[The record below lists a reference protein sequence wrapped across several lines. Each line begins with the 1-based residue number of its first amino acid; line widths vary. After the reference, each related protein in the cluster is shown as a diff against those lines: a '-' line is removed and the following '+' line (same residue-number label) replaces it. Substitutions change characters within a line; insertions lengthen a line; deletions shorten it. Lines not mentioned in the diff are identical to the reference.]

1 MMEACWQNG
10 MRCLRDMSLR
20 SATCPLLMQVASWN
34 IMVQVDWVMVGQAGH
49 VRGAKAPSLGCQK
62 KCGVIEIFVFGI
74 VVTASTSVTW
84 GWLRLM
90 FLAWVHTYGLFGKG
104 HLRQM
109 AFVSLWA
116 VWDLWGH
123 NFVTTTFQAPCILC
137 ATWNSP
143 LRSHGKRR
151 LCCLAWQFMRS
162 SSHDMRTSNRAI
174 KAIILQQY
182 FSRWLS

>member
-1 MMEACWQNG
+1 MMEACWRND

-20 SATCPLLMQVASWN
+20 SETCPLLMQVASCN

-116 VWDLWGH
+116 VWDLYEG
-123 NFVTTTFQAPCILC
+123 VTL
-137 ATWNSP
+137 
-143 LRSHGKRR
+143 LRLHFEHLVFYVR
-151 LCCLAWQFMRS
+151 LGIRDFY
-162 SSHDMRTSNRAI
+162 RTENDVYAV
-174 KAIILQQY
+174 
-182 FSRWLS
+182 

>member
-74 VVTASTSVTW
+74 VVTANTSATW

-109 AFVSLWA
+109 TFGSLWA
-116 VWDLWGH
+116 VWDLYEG
-123 NFVTTTFQAPCILC
+123 VTL
-137 ATWNSP
+137 
-143 LRSHGKRR
+143 LRLHFKHLVFYVR
-151 LCCLAWQFMRS
+151 LGIRDF
-162 SSHDMRTSNRAI
+162 DRTKNDVYAV
-174 KAIILQQY
+174 
-182 FSRWLS
+182 

>member
-1 MMEACWQNG
+1 MMEACWRND

-20 SATCPLLMQVASWN
+20 SETCPLLMQVASCN

-116 VWDLWGH
+116 VWDLYEG
-123 NFVTTTFQAPCILC
+123 VTL
-137 ATWNSP
+137 
-143 LRSHGKRR
+143 LRLHFKHLVFYVR
-151 LCCLAWQFMRS
+151 LGIRDFY
-162 SSHDMRTSNRAI
+162 RTENDVYAV
-174 KAIILQQY
+174 
-182 FSRWLS
+182 

>member
-116 VWDLWGH
+116 VWDLYEG
-123 NFVTTTFQAPCILC
+123 VTL
-137 ATWNSP
+137 
-143 LRSHGKRR
+143 LRLHFKHLVFYVR
-151 LCCLAWQFMRS
+151 LGIRDF
-162 SSHDMRTSNRAI
+162 DRTENDVYAV
-174 KAIILQQY
+174 
-182 FSRWLS
+182 